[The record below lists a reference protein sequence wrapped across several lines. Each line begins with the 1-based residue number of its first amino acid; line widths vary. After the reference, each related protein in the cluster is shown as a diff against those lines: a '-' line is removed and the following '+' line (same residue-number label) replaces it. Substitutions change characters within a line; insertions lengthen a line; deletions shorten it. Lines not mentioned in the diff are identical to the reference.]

1 MKYKI
6 ALTVIVSLHWV
17 IAIGN
22 IVALPYLATK
32 IINDISNWY
41 IYLPLITFIVVI
53 TCSRTIDCPL
63 TKIENKLRKKL
74 DLDQIQGFIKYY
86 IIKPLKNF
94 FN

>member
-6 ALTVIVSLHWV
+6 ALIMIVFLHWV

-22 IVALPYLATK
+22 IVALPYLITK
-32 IINDISNWY
+32 IINDIANWY

-63 TKIENKLRKKL
+63 TNIENKLRRKL
-74 DLDQIQGFIKYY
+74 DLNQIQGFIKHYV
-86 IIKPLKNF
+86 IKPYKNF
-94 FN
+94 FS

>member
-6 ALTVIVSLHWV
+6 ALIMIISLHWV

-22 IVALPYLATK
+22 ILALPYLIAK
-32 IINDISNWY
+32 IINDIANWY

-63 TKIENKLRKKL
+63 TNIENKLRRKL
-74 DLDQIQGFIKYY
+74 DLNQIQGFIKHYV
-86 IIKPLKNF
+86 IKPYKNF
-94 FN
+94 FS